1 MNKKTLV
8 LLLIATVLIIGIV
21 KFVLFPSPK
30 SSLSSP
36 IGQSAEVKEAV
47 PSETTKTYFDPTG
60 FSFNYP
66 DNLSIANNQTTDSAS
81 YADIKLTAAGVNGS
95 LNLKIVDSKYKTLDA
110 YFKANNITEVPKDVT
125 LGTLKAQE
133 VILADK
139 ITVIAIDQGI
149 LFTVDS
155 SKNEFWN
162 KVYSKV
168 LKDFNFAAPVQD
180 NTTST
185 GDDVSFEGEE
195 VVE

>member
-1 MNKKTLV
+1 MVNKKIVLV
-8 LLLIATVLIIGIV
+8 VVVVGLAFISIWAVFLN
-21 KFVLFPSPK
+21 KPK